1 MKKSVCLI
9 LGLIL
14 VGSGWCRAYAIPEVS
29 NIKADTEA
37 HLKDPRKH
45 PGDITLTLD
54 LSDTE
59 EEKSY
64 GLEVQYRGGPQAG
77 ALGWQWAALEEG
89 SSDSPGV
96 LTRVDAGH
104 RTLTWQSSID
114 EGGASGNDYTIRIT
128 PYDSA
133 NTNPGISAQSDTFSL
148 DNQHVKSIRIT
159 STTGGAELELHGTKI
174 EVIPG
179 AFSGWFSSP
188 KSEDIILTVK
198 EIIKG
203 STKWAEL
210 RAEERGLEIKDDDPP
225 SYIAEIVGDVLDDT
239 YREFR
244 ITRNSNYADWKIGFT
259 SDYLIMTI
267 PYTDVAVHEIEKE
280 FRIYGLKTDGWVM
293 PEGTL
298 ERLPGVMPTEG
309 QFIDTENNL
318 VTASIPSQFYLVP
331 YYRIGVIYAPD
342 FRNVVVYPNPYKPY
356 DGQIRTGNATTGI
369 TFINLP
375 EANNQIKIY
384 NLAGELVQKSP
395 TTWVSWTWDAKND
408 GGEWIESGV
417 YFYVITNEHGEVKT
431 GKLAVIR

>member
-1 MKKSVCLI
+1 MKKLVWLV

-14 VGSGWCRAYAIPEVS
+14 LGLGGSKAYAIPEVG

-37 HLKDPRKH
+37 YLKDPTKH
-45 PGDITLTLD
+45 LGDVTLTFD
-54 LSDTE
+54 LFDTE
-59 EEKSY
+59 EGGPY
-64 GLEVQYRGGPQAG
+64 DLEVQYQGGQFGTLVWRGTT
-77 ALGWQWAALEEG
+77 LEEG

-96 LTRVDAGH
+96 LTNVKAGH
-104 RTLTWQSSID
+104 QTLTWQSSID
-114 EGGASGNDYTIRIT
+114 EGGGAFSDYVIKIT
-128 PYDSA
+128 PYDPPD
-133 NTNPGISAQSDTFSL
+133 TNPGIFNQSDSFSL
-148 DNQHVKSIRIT
+148 DNRYVKSIRIT
-159 STTGGAELELHGTKI
+159 SKTGAAELELHGTKI

-179 AFSGWFSSP
+179 AFSGWFSTE
-188 KSEDIILTVK
+188 SEDIILTVK

-203 STKWAEL
+203 SPEWAEL
-210 RAEERGLEIKDDDPP
+210 RTKEAGREIND
-225 SYIAEIVGDVLDDT
+225 SHIIEDVLDDT

-244 ITRNSNYADWKIGFT
+244 ITRNSNYIDWKIAFT

-280 FRIYGLKTDGWVM
+280 FRIYGLKTDGWIR
-293 PEGTL
+293 P

-356 DGQIRTGNATTGI
+356 DRQIRTGDETTGI

-375 EANNQIKIY
+375 EADNQIKIY
-384 NLAGELVQKSP
+384 NLTGELVRESP
-395 TTWVSWTWDAKND
+395 TRRWVSWTWDAKND
-408 GGEWIESGV
+408 GGEWVESGV
-417 YFYVITNEHGEVKT
+417 YFYVISNEQGEVKT

>member
-1 MKKSVCLI
+1 MKKLVWLI

-14 VGSGWCRAYAIPEVS
+14 LSSGWCKVYAIPEVS
-29 NIKADTEA
+29 KVEVSFPD
-37 HLKDPRKH
+37 DPRKH
-45 PGDITLTLD
+45 PGDVTFTFD

-59 EEKSY
+59 EGGPY
-64 GLEVQYRGGPQAG
+64 DLEVRYRGGPQAG
-77 ALGWQWAALEEG
+77 ALGWQWATLEEG

-96 LTRVDAGH
+96 LTNVKAGH
-104 RTLTWQSSID
+104 YTLTWQSSIN
-114 EGGASGNDYTIRIT
+114 EGGASGDDYTIRIT
-128 PYDSA
+128 PYDPPE
-133 NTNPGISAQSDTFSL
+133 TNPGISAQSDTFSL
-148 DNQHVKSIRIT
+148 DNQYLKSIRIT
-159 STTGGAELELHGTKI
+159 KATGVAKLELHGTKI

-179 AFSGWFSSP
+179 AFSGWFSTE
-188 KSEDIILTVK
+188 SEDVILTVK

-203 STKWAEL
+203 SPEWAKL

-244 ITRNSNYADWKIGFT
+244 ITRNSNYIDWKIAFT

-280 FRIYGLKTDGWVM
+280 FRIYGLKTDGWIM
-293 PEGTL
+293 P

-318 VTASIPSQFYLVP
+318 VTAAIPSQFYLVP
-331 YYRIGVIYAPD
+331 HYRIGVIYAPD

-356 DGQIRTGNATTGI
+356 DRQIRTGDATTGI

-375 EANNQIKIY
+375 EANNQIKI
-384 NLAGELVQKSP
+384 
-395 TTWVSWTWDAKND
+395 
-408 GGEWIESGV
+408 
-417 YFYVITNEHGEVKT
+417 
-431 GKLAVIR
+431 